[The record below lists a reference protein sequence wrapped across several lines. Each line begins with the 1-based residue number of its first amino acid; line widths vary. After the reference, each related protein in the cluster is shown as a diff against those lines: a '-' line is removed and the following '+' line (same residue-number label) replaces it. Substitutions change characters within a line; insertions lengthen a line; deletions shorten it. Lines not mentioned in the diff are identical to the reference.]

1 MQRRSIGSLLLVLT
15 GVLPTALLMF
25 LWSATNT
32 PPVPCPRALKDI
44 TLLSESSGAITTSEA
59 AQQTEQESSVS
70 TQTAQLSEFLDSI
83 TTSEAAKHPEQESSV
98 SRRTT
103 PPPGSNDTIA
113 RLKAAA
119 QKATKWGFSRPPKRF
134 KARNGYQDMCCESF
148 TDRGFDDEETL
159 KYLYGEQFNSNDT
172 SGWGEIV
179 VLGNQNSGTH
189 HLTPY
194 LPRAD
199 LISECIHSPGS
210 SNR

>member
-44 TLLSESSGAITTSEA
+44 TLLSESSGA
-59 AQQTEQESSVS
+59 
-70 TQTAQLSEFLDSI
+70 I

-199 LISECIHSPGS
+199 LISECIPSPGLS
-210 SNR
+210 LIHISEPTRPY